1 MKNFSLKLRL
11 SIILLFLFAIS
22 SIIAISISMYQTKKT
37 LVEVL
42 DTQLYYFAKRVV
54 NSNINTLINSSNLNY
69 ELNNINEDIA
79 EKYMSI
85 EDDSLTYAIYSL
97 DGKIIYKDFSEE
109 NNDNFVFN
117 NNILNTNDGLLFE
130 ENKEFKIVWMRS
142 NDKKFIVMVAQE
154 IDYLNDL
161 IFDIIENL
169 TYPWLFVLPFLVAIT
184 FILISKELK
193 PLNKLSNTL
202 ASRNPNDSSTLD
214 ENTTI
219 ELKPVV
225 KALNLLFIKIINM
238 IEKERRFTSNAAHE
252 LKTPLAAIKIQTEVA
267 KLSLDDKDSLIKSL
281 NNIEMGVD
289 KSTRMIEQLLALSRL
304 ESISNFENLT
314 NINWIEI
321 INSTIKEVEFNAKQ
335 KDISIDFLYDED
347 IKTIKGEPFI
357 LSLLI
362 RNLLDNAIKY
372 NEKGTKI
379 EIKLEKN
386 NLFIQDNGKGLDS
399 KILKNIGERFLR
411 PAGQKQIG
419 SGLGFSIIMQIA
431 KLHNLNV
438 NFENI
443 NPNGFKINIY
453 W

>member
-1 MKNFSLKLRL
+1 
-11 SIILLFLFAIS
+11 
-22 SIIAISISMYQTKKT
+22 
-37 LVEVL
+37 
-42 DTQLYYFAKRVV
+42 
-54 NSNINTLINSSNLNY
+54 
-69 ELNNINEDIA
+69 
-79 EKYMSI
+79 MSI

-225 KALNLLFIKIINM
+225 KALNLLFIKIKNM

-335 KDISIDFLYDED
+335 KIFL
-347 IKTIKGEPFI
+347 
-357 LSLLI
+357 
-362 RNLLDNAIKY
+362 
-372 NEKGTKI
+372 
-379 EIKLEKN
+379 
-386 NLFIQDNGKGLDS
+386 
-399 KILKNIGERFLR
+399 
-411 PAGQKQIG
+411 
-419 SGLGFSIIMQIA
+419 
-431 KLHNLNV
+431 
-438 NFENI
+438 
-443 NPNGFKINIY
+443 
-453 W
+453 

>member
-225 KALNLLFIKIINM
+225 KALNLLFIKIKNM

-335 KDISIDFLYDED
+335 KDISIDFLY
-347 IKTIKGEPFI
+347 I
-357 LSLLI
+357 L
-362 RNLLDNAIKY
+362 
-372 NEKGTKI
+372 
-379 EIKLEKN
+379 
-386 NLFIQDNGKGLDS
+386 
-399 KILKNIGERFLR
+399 
-411 PAGQKQIG
+411 
-419 SGLGFSIIMQIA
+419 
-431 KLHNLNV
+431 
-438 NFENI
+438 
-443 NPNGFKINIY
+443 
-453 W
+453 

>member
-1 MKNFSLKLRL
+1 M
-11 SIILLFLFAIS
+11 
-22 SIIAISISMYQTKKT
+22 IIATEDKAS
-37 LVEVL
+37 L
-42 DTQLYYFAKRVV
+42 
-54 NSNINTLINSSNLNY
+54 NI
-69 ELNNINEDIA
+69 
-79 EKYMSI
+79 K
-85 EDDSLTYAIYSL
+85 
-97 DGKIIYKDFSEE
+97 
-109 NNDNFVFN
+109 
-117 NNILNTNDGLLFE
+117 
-130 ENKEFKIVWMRS
+130 
-142 NDKKFIVMVAQE
+142 
-154 IDYLNDL
+154 
-161 IFDIIENL
+161 
-169 TYPWLFVLPFLVAIT
+169 
-184 FILISKELK
+184 
-193 PLNKLSNTL
+193 
-202 ASRNPNDSSTLD
+202 
-214 ENTTI
+214 
-219 ELKPVV
+219 
-225 KALNLLFIKIINM
+225 NM

-443 NPNGFKINIY
+443 NPNGFKINILLIILCFNSIIKLKQRKKMKKSILVTSLFFVTTSLFAQNLNQSQIQRGGFVGPTITKSTIEKAKTY
-453 W
+453 KDDMPVAIEGYIVEHLGKDKYLFRDSTGDITIEIDNENWNGMQISPKDKVTIHGEVDKDWMSIEIDVDSITKE

>member
-1 MKNFSLKLRL
+1 METDFTIQYIDKPG
-11 SIILLFLFAIS
+11 
-22 SIIAISISMYQTKKT
+22 
-37 LVEVL
+37 
-42 DTQLYYFAKRVV
+42 KRI
-54 NSNINTLINSSNLNY
+54 INTDSNLNY
-69 ELNNINEDIA
+69 ELNKINEYIA
-79 EKYMSI
+79 EKYMYI

-225 KALNLLFIKIINM
+225 KALNLLFIKIKNM

-321 INSTIKEVEFNAKQ
+321 IN
-335 KDISIDFLYDED
+335 
-347 IKTIKGEPFI
+347 
-357 LSLLI
+357 
-362 RNLLDNAIKY
+362 
-372 NEKGTKI
+372 
-379 EIKLEKN
+379 
-386 NLFIQDNGKGLDS
+386 
-399 KILKNIGERFLR
+399 
-411 PAGQKQIG
+411 
-419 SGLGFSIIMQIA
+419 
-431 KLHNLNV
+431 
-438 NFENI
+438 
-443 NPNGFKINIY
+443 
-453 W
+453 

>member
-214 ENTTI
+214 EHTTI

-225 KALNLLFIKIINM
+225 KALNLLFIKIKNM

-399 KILKNIGERFLR
+399 KILKNIRIFC
-411 PAGQKQIG
+411 
-419 SGLGFSIIMQIA
+419 S
-431 KLHNLNV
+431 
-438 NFENI
+438 
-443 NPNGFKINIY
+443 
-453 W
+453 

>member
-1 MKNFSLKLRL
+1 MGL
-11 SIILLFLFAIS
+11 SIFAVITS
-22 SIIAISISMYQTKKT
+22 PLDRPTKT
-37 LVEVL
+37 SAP
-42 DTQLYYFAKRVV
+42 F
-54 NSNINTLINSSNLNY
+54 I
-69 ELNNINEDIA
+69 
-79 EKYMSI
+79 
-85 EDDSLTYAIYSL
+85 
-97 DGKIIYKDFSEE
+97 KII
-109 NNDNFVFN
+109 NPTIN

-225 KALNLLFIKIINM
+225 KALNLLFIKIKNM

>member
-97 DGKIIYKDFSEE
+97 DGKIIYKDFSEK

-225 KALNLLFIKIINM
+225 KALNLLFIKIKNM

-379 EIKLEKN
+379 EIKYFY
-386 NLFIQDNGKGLDS
+386 LFLYI
-399 KILKNIGERFLR
+399 
-411 PAGQKQIG
+411 
-419 SGLGFSIIMQIA
+419 
-431 KLHNLNV
+431 
-438 NFENI
+438 
-443 NPNGFKINIY
+443 
-453 W
+453 